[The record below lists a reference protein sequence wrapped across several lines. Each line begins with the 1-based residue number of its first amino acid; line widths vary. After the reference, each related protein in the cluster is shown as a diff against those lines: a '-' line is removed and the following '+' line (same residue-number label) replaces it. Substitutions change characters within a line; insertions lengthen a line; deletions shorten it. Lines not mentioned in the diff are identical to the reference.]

1 MVAPSSRIAD
11 IPEAELSSSQSEVLR
26 KLMAERG
33 RVPTP
38 FKIWLHS
45 PALADHLH
53 DLGNLLTRETSLSKR
68 EAKIAILLIAA
79 HWRAVNVFTMQARVA
94 REAGLPDV
102 VIDAISAGDD
112 WTHARDHTTARECA
126 VYKVVRGLSSL
137 EPVSDAVFDQA
148 VAALGHPGLAD
159 LLAMCGYFTSVALAM
174 NLYGVV

>member
-1 MVAPSSRIAD
+1 MVAPSSRIAE
-11 IPEAELSSSQSEVLR
+11 IPEAELSSAQTEVLR

-45 PALADHLH
+45 PALADRLH
-53 DLGNLLTRETSLSKR
+53 DLGSLLTGETTLSKR

-79 HWRAVNVFTMQARVA
+79 HWRAIHVFTMHAREA
-94 REAGLPDV
+94 REAGLPDA

-112 WTHARDHTTARECA
+112 WTYVRDHTTARECA
-126 VYKVVRGLSSL
+126 VYKVVGGLSSL
-137 EPVSDAVFDQA
+137 GPVSDAVFDEA

-174 NLYGVV
+174 NLYRVV